1 MEKTMDAMKTQS
13 SAPPKMVKPVESE
26 SREPV
31 RPAPAPPSEALEL
44 CRDVIQAGTAS
55 VSEIEKLM
63 AELQAARDYLQTEGE
78 RLRRDAARYAHLTH
92 TALSSVKIIS
102 ENMDKWRET
111 VPANLAQVA

>member
-1 MEKTMDAMKTQS
+1 MDAMKTQS
-13 SAPPKMVKPVESE
+13 PVPAKVVKPVEAE
-26 SREPV
+26 NRDPV
-31 RPAPAPPSEALEL
+31 RPAAATHTSDTPDL
-44 CRDVIQAGTAS
+44 CRDVILAGTAS
-55 VSEIEKLM
+55 VSELEKLM

>member
-1 MEKTMDAMKTQS
+1 MDAMKPQS
-13 SAPPKMVKPVESE
+13 TVPAKVVKPVDGEN
-26 SREPV
+26 REPV
-31 RPAPAPPSEALEL
+31 RPAVAHTAEAADL
-44 CRDVIQAGTAS
+44 CRDVILAGTAS